1 MKSVLPLLAVLLIIT
16 AGCGGARPYR
26 AMARAATSE
35 ENVFAQAQ
43 DKELRIQL
51 REALLARG
59 DSPLAITPYVY
70 MERGFVVGFVADGAQ
85 RDGVLSAAQGVQGL
99 RSLQGYLPDRP
110 TTSSTTDDV
119 ATKAIVKAALVPH
132 PEIGVTRG
140 ARRARGPAGGG
151 GIRGGQ
157 GIGRGG
163 GGGRRWRERR
173 DQFPLAARAGLRIPA
188 TPPPLGLVLSPAV
201 SFVEPLPKG
210 LSDTRPQHPSVRFSS
225 LILAAAPA
233 RKKSH

>member
-132 PEIGVTRG
+132 PEIGVTHVDIEVLDG
-140 ARRARGPAGGG
+140 HVVLLGVVGSEEARESAVAAAAGVGG
-151 GIRGGQ
+151 VKGVTN
-157 GIGRGG
+157 
-163 GGGRRWRERR
+163 
-173 DQFPLAARAGLRIPA
+173 FPLLPEPGYESLRPH
-188 TPPPLGLVLSPAV
+188 L
-201 SFVEPLPKG
+201 
-210 LSDTRPQHPSVRFSS
+210 R
-225 LILAAAPA
+225 
-233 RKKSH
+233 